1 MEIFCEYLFSF
12 LSYGQLIIARN
23 RKFLQY
29 IEKLIFS
36 DILLKCFNITVIESM
51 NNEHDAHNVKADKV
65 ESNTPI
71 LKQHLGSLHMII
83 KTFVDNTL

>member
-1 MEIFCEYLFSF
+1 
-12 LSYGQLIIARN
+12 
-23 RKFLQY
+23 
-29 IEKLIFS
+29 
-36 DILLKCFNITVIESM
+36 M

-65 ESNTPI
+65 ESNTLI